1 MKKAIIIIVGILLV
15 IIISA
20 VFILPRLITLDKFKG
35 RIEDSLE
42 ASLNREVSL
51 GDISLALWPGIG
63 AEVKDVTIANLAG
76 FSKGDFVR
84 IKSLQVLIQ
93 ILPLLS
99 GNIEVDKCILTE
111 PRLWIEKNAAGKFN
125 FSDLLEA
132 EKEVAGE
139 KPIPEEKEIPRFIKG
154 LMVSKAAI
162 DDAEVHY
169 ADYSRPGKKGI
180 SLEDVDL
187 HLKNIS
193 IDRPVELDL
202 SFQLQ
207 EVPEKVHVKGTVGP
221 LGKEMDIASSPVT
234 IFLESKDLELKPLG
248 KFLENGSNL
257 GGLLSLRLAVKGK
270 ANEALNLD
278 LDGSIKGLSY
288 NEKKKM
294 LVKDMDVA
302 IKEKAIL
309 NLKEEEV
316 IVQTGQVSSG
326 DLLVT
331 MGGKVSRITSQPDLD
346 VSITAKDFPLSGWDT
361 KFPTVDVLAGLGGKG
376 DINVSLKGRVDSV
389 IHSKGSTHVK
399 GLSYSDKK
407 TQKVVVKDFSTQIDH
422 AVSVNLKKSVA
433 DIRSLDL
440 TLKGC
445 PIHIT
450 GTISQLEKPQPY
462 LNLSVAAKGL
472 SLSGWDK
479 TFPAV
484 EPIAGL
490 TGTGDINWLV
500 KGKMDSDFYVSGT
513 TSLKQLTYKDPETR
527 KTLVQNLDL
536 KINHPLAL
544 DMKREVL
551 DIKNLRLELQG
562 TPVAIKGMINQFK
575 EHPYVDLK
583 VAAQN
588 IPLKKWQQAF
598 PLLQE
603 MVDLKGDVTLGANFK
618 GKLDKLIDASVLLN
632 SGQLEIDRV
641 KQMNPGPQKR
651 QSIEQKAQTQVGAVI
666 KGKEGVKAEGEI
678 ADRINLVG
686 KVTIGQGR
694 FENIRF
700 NNLSADLTKKGKLF
714 ELSNMVFHTFK
725 GKITAKGRVDMQG
738 AIPRFSFATKVDGAE
753 VNQVYNTFASPKDL
767 LFGLLAT
774 DFTMDGVGFKEE
786 ELTKNLN
793 ASGRLNLKDGRI
805 TSFDLLREIALI
817 AKLMGVETHGI
828 ETRFDD
834 LSMGFSIKSGKI
846 FTDNLSLTMKDMK
859 MAASGYIGLDKTID
873 LSARAWLSPRFK
885 MPGFTQYAFEKDEN
899 GRVIVPFRLAGT
911 LLKPKLA
918 LDTTA
923 LKTRVQKE
931 IKEQIEKGVEKI
943 PVEKELKEIFKDVL
957 PKRKK

>member
-1 MKKAIIIIVGILLV
+1 MKKAIIIIVGILLL

-35 RIEDSLE
+35 RIEESLE

-51 GDISLALWPGIG
+51 GDISLVLWPGIG
-63 AEVKDVTIANLAG
+63 AEVKDVTIANLSG
-76 FSKGDFVR
+76 FSKGDFIR

-154 LMVSKAAI
+154 FMVSKAAI

-169 ADYSRPGKKGI
+169 ADYSRPGKKGMSI
-180 SLEDVDL
+180 EDVDL

-207 EVPEKVHVKGTVGP
+207 EVSEKVHVKGTVGP

-257 GGLLSLRLAVKGK
+257 GGLLSLRMAVKGK

-331 MGGKVSRITSQPDLD
+331 MGGKVSHITSQPDLD

-361 KFPTVDVLAGLGGKG
+361 KFPTIDVLAGLGGKG
-376 DINVSLKGRVDSV
+376 DINVSLKGRVDSA
-389 IHSKGSTHVK
+389 IHSKGGTHVR

-433 DIRSLDL
+433 DIRGLDL

-479 TFPAV
+479 TFPAA
-484 EPIAGL
+484 ESIAGL

-500 KGKMDSDFYVSGT
+500 KGNMYSDFYVSGT
-513 TSLKQLTYKDPETR
+513 TSLKQLTYKDPETQ

-536 KINHPLAL
+536 KINQSLAL

-551 DIKNLRLELQG
+551 NIKDLRLELQG

-618 GKLDKLIDASVLLN
+618 GKPDKLIDASVLLN

-651 QSIEQKAQTQVGAVI
+651 QSIEQKA
-666 KGKEGVKAEGEI
+666 EGEI

-686 KVTIGQGR
+686 KATIGQGR

-714 ELSNMVFHTFK
+714 ELSNMIFHTFK

-738 AIPRFSFATKVDGAE
+738 AIPRFSFTTKVDGAE

-793 ASGRLNLKDGRI
+793 ASGRLNLRDGRI

-817 AKLMGVETHGI
+817 AKLMGVETRGI

-859 MAASGYIGLDKTID
+859 MAASGYIGLDKSID
-873 LSARAWLSPRFK
+873 LFARAWLSPRFK

-943 PVEKELKEIFKDVL
+943 PVEKELKEIFKDVF
-957 PKRKK
+957 PGRKK

>member
-1 MKKAIIIIVGILLV
+1 MKKAIIIIASILLI

-51 GDISLALWPGIG
+51 GDIALALWPGIG
-63 AEVKDVTIANLAG
+63 AEVKDVTIANPAG
-76 FSKGDFVR
+76 FSKGDFIR

-99 GNIEVDKCILTE
+99 GNIEVDKCILIE
-111 PRLWIEKNAAGKFN
+111 PRLWIEKNAAGEFN
-125 FSDLLEA
+125 FSDLIEA

-139 KPIPEEKEIPRFIKG
+139 KPIPEEKASGFIKG

-169 ADYSRPGKKGI
+169 VDYSKPGKESI
-180 SLEDVDL
+180 SLKDVDL
-187 HLKNIS
+187 GLKNIS

-202 SFQLQ
+202 SFRLQ
-207 EVPEKVHVKGTVGP
+207 EAPKKVHVKGTVGP
-221 LGKEMDIASSPVT
+221 MGKEMDIANSPVT

-248 KFLENGSNL
+248 KFLGNGGNL

-270 ANEALNLD
+270 VNEALNLD

-288 NEKKKM
+288 NEKGKM

-309 NLKEEEV
+309 NLKEEKV
-316 IVQTGQVSSG
+316 IIQSGQLSSG

-361 KFPTVDVLAGLGGKG
+361 KFPTVDVLAGLSGKG
-376 DINVSLKGRVDSV
+376 DINISLKGGVDSV
-389 IHSKGSTHVK
+389 IHSKGSTHVR

-422 AVSVNLKKSVA
+422 AVSVNLKKSAA
-433 DIRSLDL
+433 DIRGLDL

-450 GTISQLEKPQPY
+450 GTISHLEKPQPY

-500 KGKMDSDFYVSGT
+500 KGKVDSDFYVSGT

-551 DIKNLRLELQG
+551 DIKDLRLELQG
-562 TPVAIKGMINQFK
+562 TPVTIKGMINQFK

-618 GKLDKLIDASVLLN
+618 GKPDKLIDASVLLN
-632 SGQLEIDRV
+632 SRRLEIDRV
-641 KQMNPGPQKR
+641 KQMNPGLQKR
-651 QSIEQKAQTQVGAVI
+651 QSIEQ
-666 KGKEGVKAEGEI
+666 KAEGEI

-694 FENIRF
+694 FEKIRF
-700 NNLSADLTKKGKLF
+700 NNLSANLTKKGKLF
-714 ELSNMVFHTFK
+714 ELRNMIFYTFK
-725 GKITAKGRVDMQG
+725 GKVTAKGRVDMQG
-738 AIPRFSFATKVDGAE
+738 AIPRFSFAANVDGAE

-793 ASGRLNLKDGRI
+793 ASGRLNLRDGRI

-828 ETRFDD
+828 ETIFNN

-859 MAASGYIGLDKTID
+859 MAASGYIGLDKSIN

-899 GRVIVPFRLAGT
+899 GRLIVPFRLVGT

-918 LDTTA
+918 LDTKA

-931 IKEQIEKGVEKI
+931 IKEQIEKRIEKI
-943 PVEKELKEIFKDVL
+943 PVEKKLKEIFKDIL
-957 PKRKK
+957 PVQKK

>member
-51 GDISLALWPGIG
+51 GDIGLALWPGIG

-99 GNIEVDKCILTE
+99 GNIKVDKCILTE

-125 FSDLLEA
+125 FSDLIEA

-207 EVPEKVHVKGTVGP
+207 EVPEKVHVKGSVGP

-234 IFLESKDLELKPLG
+234 IFLESKDLELKSLG

-294 LVKDMDVA
+294 LIKDMDVA

-309 NLKEEEV
+309 NLKEEEL

-346 VSITAKDFPLSGWDT
+346 ASITAKDFPLSGWDT
-361 KFPTVDVLAGLGGKG
+361 KFPTVDVLASLAGKG
-376 DINVSLKGRVDSV
+376 DINMSLKGGVDSV
-389 IHSKGSTHVK
+389 IHSKGSTHVR

-422 AVSVNLKKSVA
+422 AVSVNLKKFAA
-433 DIRSLDL
+433 DIRGLDL
-440 TLKGC
+440 TLKGY

-462 LNLSVAAKGL
+462 LNLSIATKGL

-479 TFPAV
+479 TFPAL

-490 TGTGDINWLV
+490 TGAGNINWLV
-500 KGKMDSDFYVSGT
+500 KGKMDSNFYVSGT
-513 TSLKQLTYKDPETR
+513 TSLKQLTYKDPETQ

-551 DIKNLRLELQG
+551 DIKDLRLDLQG
-562 TPVAIKGMINQFK
+562 TPVAIKGRINQFK

-618 GKLDKLIDASVLLN
+618 GKPDKLIDASVLLN
-632 SGQLEIDRV
+632 SRQLEIDRV

-651 QSIEQKAQTQVGAVI
+651 QSIEQKT
-666 KGKEGVKAEGEI
+666 EGEI

-725 GKITAKGRVDMQG
+725 GKVTAKGRVDMQG

-793 ASGRLNLKDGRI
+793 ASGRLNLRNGRI
-805 TSFDLLREIALI
+805 TSFDLLREISLI

-859 MAASGYIGLDKTID
+859 MAASGYIGLDKSID

-918 LDTTA
+918 LDTKA

>member
-51 GDISLALWPGIG
+51 GDIGLALWPGIG

-99 GNIEVDKCILTE
+99 GNIKVDKCILTE

-125 FSDLLEA
+125 FSDLIEA

-207 EVPEKVHVKGTVGP
+207 EVPEKVHVKGSVGP

-234 IFLESKDLELKPLG
+234 IFLESKDLELKSLG

-294 LVKDMDVA
+294 LIKDMDVA

-309 NLKEEEV
+309 NLKEEEL

-346 VSITAKDFPLSGWDT
+346 ASITAKDFPLSGWDT
-361 KFPTVDVLAGLGGKG
+361 KFPTVDVLASLAGKG
-376 DINVSLKGRVDSV
+376 DINMSLKGGVDSV
-389 IHSKGSTHVK
+389 IHSKGSIHVR

-422 AVSVNLKKSVA
+422 AVSVNLKKFAA
-433 DIRSLDL
+433 DIRGLDL
-440 TLKGC
+440 TLKGY

-462 LNLSVAAKGL
+462 LNLSIATKGL

-479 TFPAV
+479 TFPAL

-490 TGTGDINWLV
+490 TGAGNINWLV
-500 KGKMDSDFYVSGT
+500 KGKMDSNFYVSGT
-513 TSLKQLTYKDPETR
+513 TSLKQLTYKDPETQ

-551 DIKNLRLELQG
+551 DIKDLRLDLQG
-562 TPVAIKGMINQFK
+562 TPVAIKGRINQFK

-618 GKLDKLIDASVLLN
+618 GKPDKLIDASVLLN
-632 SGQLEIDRV
+632 SRQLEIDRV

-651 QSIEQKAQTQVGAVI
+651 QSIEQKAE
-666 KGKEGVKAEGEI
+666 GKI

-725 GKITAKGRVDMQG
+725 GKVTAKGRVDMQG

-793 ASGRLNLKDGRI
+793 ASGRLNLRNGRI
-805 TSFDLLREIALI
+805 TSFDLLREISLI

-859 MAASGYIGLDKTID
+859 MAASGYIGLDKSID

-918 LDTTA
+918 LDTKA